1 MEFAGERL
9 QRKPITG
16 IRGCWARAAR
26 GQVTA
31 EPTTSLMKSRRRI
44 AHPKARDYADFQ
56 SAITAGI
63 CDQRNGF
70 RGLVC
75 TAAIISPSRPL
86 WVKKQTFAP
95 QNGTSALPPKA
106 DIKQQKSI

>member
-1 MEFAGERL
+1 SRRFMFPSCLYRLYFEWNSLDERL
-9 QRKPITG
+9 LRKPITG
-16 IRGCWARAAR
+16 IAGCWTRAAK

-31 EPTTSLMKSRRRI
+31 EPTTTLMKSRRRI

-75 TAAIISPSRPL
+75 TAAIISPSCPL
-86 WVKKQTFAP
+86 WV
-95 QNGTSALPPKA
+95 
-106 DIKQQKSI
+106 